1 MPEVLNSS
9 VITMGPSRAP
19 ARAMFK
25 AIGLRDEDLQKPL
38 IGIANTWTEIGPCNY
53 HLKSL
58 ADHVK
63 AGIRAAGG
71 TPLEFNTVSISDGI
85 TMGTEGMKTSLISRD
100 LIADS
105 IELVARG
112 NHLDGLVCLS
122 GCDKTNP
129 GVVMALARMNLPG
142 LVLYGGSIDPGR
154 YENRDVTIQ
163 DVFEAVG
170 AQAAGKI
177 TLEQLKELENQA
189 CPGAGSCGGQF
200 TANTMATVME
210 FLGISP
216 MGLNSI
222 TASDPQKRE
231 AARKCGELVM
241 RLIRENIRPRDILTK
256 QSLENAILGVVATGG
271 STNAVLHLLA
281 IAHEADVALDID
293 EFDSLS
299 QKTPLLTDLKPAGR
313 YVAADL
319 HHAGGIALV
328 AKRLAE
334 AKLLHT
340 NCMTVTGR
348 TLGEEAQHAKE
359 TPGQRV
365 IAALDQPFK
374 PTGGLVIL
382 KGNLAS
388 EGCVV
393 KVSASGLIRH
403 HGPARVFDSE
413 EDAFKAVKDHQIQP
427 GDVVVIRYEGPRGGP
442 GMREMLGVT
451 SAIVGAGLG
460 ESVALITD
468 GRF

>member
-1 MPEVLNSS
+1 M
-9 VITMGPSRAP
+9 
-19 ARAMFK
+19 
-25 AIGLRDEDLQKPL
+25 
-38 IGIANTWTEIGPCNY
+38 
-53 HLKSL
+53 
-58 ADHVK
+58 
-63 AGIRAAGG
+63 
-71 TPLEFNTVSISDGI
+71 
-85 TMGTEGMKTSLISRD
+85 
-100 LIADS
+100 
-105 IELVARG
+105 
-112 NHLDGLVCLS
+112 DGLVCLS

-256 QSLENAILGVVATGG
+256 QSLENAILGVAATGG

-393 KVSASGLIRH
+393 KVSASG
-403 HGPARVFDSE
+403 
-413 EDAFKAVKDHQIQP
+413 
-427 GDVVVIRYEGPRGGP
+427 
-442 GMREMLGVT
+442 
-451 SAIVGAGLG
+451 
-460 ESVALITD
+460 
-468 GRF
+468 